1 MDLLEA
7 AQKDHF
13 EVVRLLLD
21 RGADVNQASQ
31 YSNTALMSA
40 TQKDHFEIVRLLEYH
55 IFLSQNEWNEELHDQ
70 FLPETRKEIIST
82 LSLNRNEDFPLSYDV
97 MNIVRSFLP

>member
-1 MDLLEA
+1 MDLILA
-7 AQKDHF
+7 AQNGHI
-13 EVVRLLLD
+13 EVVKLLLD
-21 RGADVNQASQ
+21 RGADVNQVSQ
-31 YSNTALMSA
+31 YSDTALMLA
-40 TQKDHFEIVRLLEYH
+40 AGNGYFETVRLLEYH

-70 FLPETRKEIIST
+70 FLPKTREEIIST